1 MKALTKRTIALL
13 LCITALMSFSAAFA
27 VPVMGHDPYPVKPGG
42 NTPIPQATDT
52 PEQPLKDVI
61 IGIDPGHQLKA
72 DNGQEQIS
80 PNDEKTT
87 KDRMTRGCTGVRSGV
102 NEYDVNL
109 AVSVKLMALLQDAG
123 ATVVMTRTKNDV
135 SVSNKERAEMMNDAK
150 VDFWIRI
157 HCNSSTSKLTEGA
170 LVIAPSKQMAIGAQS
185 DALGKALLDEFC
197 AATGAINRSVIYSA
211 SQTGF
216 NWSDSPVVTIEMGYL
231 SNPQEDTKLC
241 RASYQDA
248 CAAGIYNGII
258 EYMNGRDEQ

>member
-1 MKALTKRTIALL
+1 
-13 LCITALMSFSAAFA
+13 
-27 VPVMGHDPYPVKPGG
+27 MGHDPYPVKPGG

-72 DNGQEQIS
+72 DSGQEQIS

-135 SVSNKERAEMMNDAK
+135 SVPKVPTREQQPTFAYNNRAGSR
-150 VDFWIRI
+150 RI
-157 HCNSSTSKLTEGA
+157 PPYYINTLFR
-170 LVIAPSKQMAIGAQS
+170 IN
-185 DALGKALLDEFC
+185 LLYP
-197 AATGAINRSVIYSA
+197 ISR
-211 SQTGF
+211 Q
-216 NWSDSPVVTIEMGYL
+216 
-231 SNPQEDTKLC
+231 
-241 RASYQDA
+241 R
-248 CAAGIYNGII
+248 
-258 EYMNGRDEQ
+258 

>member
-1 MKALTKRTIALL
+1 
-13 LCITALMSFSAAFA
+13 
-27 VPVMGHDPYPVKPGG
+27 
-42 NTPIPQATDT
+42 
-52 PEQPLKDVI
+52 
-61 IGIDPGHQLKA
+61 
-72 DNGQEQIS
+72 
-80 PNDEKTT
+80 
-87 KDRMTRGCTGVRSGV
+87 MTRGCTGVRSGV

-109 AVSVKLMALLQDAG
+109 AVSEKLMALLQDAG

-135 SVSNKERAEMMNDAK
+135 SVSNKERAEMMNDAR

-170 LVIAPSKQMAIGAQS
+170 LVIAPSKQMTIGAQS
-185 DALGKALLDEFC
+185 EALGKALLDEFC

-258 EYMNGRDEQ
+258 KYMNGRDEQ

>member
-1 MKALTKRTIALL
+1 MTAPALIEANADPFAAMRALNRMRAAGFVLELDGPALTVSPADRLTDAQRAYIRTHKPAL
-13 LCITALMSFSAAFA
+13 
-27 VPVMGHDPYPVKPGG
+27 V
-42 NTPIPQATDT
+42 
-52 PEQPLKDVI
+52 
-61 IGIDPGHQLKA
+61 
-72 DNGQEQIS
+72 
-80 PNDEKTT
+80 
-87 KDRMTRGCTGVRSGV
+87 
-102 NEYDVNL
+102 
-109 AVSVKLMALLQDAG
+109 ALLQDAG

-135 SVSNKERAEMMNDAK
+135 SVSNKERAEMMNDAR

-170 LVIAPSKQMAIGAQS
+170 LVIAPSKQMTIGAQS
-185 DALGKALLDEFC
+185 EALGKALLDEFC

-258 EYMNGRDEQ
+258 KYMNGRDEQ

>member
-27 VPVMGHDPYPVKPGG
+27 VPVMDHDPYPVKPGG

-72 DNGQEQIS
+72 DSGQEQIS

-109 AVSVKLMALLQDAG
+109 AVSVKLMSLLQDAG

-135 SVSNKERAEMMNDAK
+135 SVSNKERAEMMNDAR

-157 HCNSSTSKLTEGA
+157 H
-170 LVIAPSKQMAIGAQS
+170 
-185 DALGKALLDEFC
+185 
-197 AATGAINRSVIYSA
+197 
-211 SQTGF
+211 
-216 NWSDSPVVTIEMGYL
+216 
-231 SNPQEDTKLC
+231 
-241 RASYQDA
+241 
-248 CAAGIYNGII
+248 
-258 EYMNGRDEQ
+258 

>member
-1 MKALTKRTIALL
+1 MTALTKRTIALL
-13 LCITALMSFSAAFA
+13 LCGMALMSFGAVFAAPVTGSNARSENVDMTVSQA
-27 VPVMGHDPYPVKPGG
+27 V
-42 NTPIPQATDT
+42 DT
-52 PEQPLKDVI
+52 PEQPLRDVI
-61 IGIDPGHQLKA
+61 IGIDPGPQLKA

-80 PNDEKTT
+80 PDDEKTT
-87 KDRMTRGCTGVRSGV
+87 KDRMTRGGTGVRSGI
-102 NEYDVNL
+102 NEYEVDL
-109 AVSVKLMALLQDAG
+109 AVSAKLMPLLQNAG

-135 SVSNKERAEMMNDAK
+135 SLSNRERAEMMNDAE

-170 LVIAPSKQMAIGAQS
+170 LVIAPSKQMTIGAQS
-185 DALGKALLDEFC
+185 EALGKILLDEFC
-197 AATGAINRSVIYSA
+197 AATGAVNRSVIYSD

-248 CAAGIYNGII
+248 CAEGIYNGII
-258 EYMNGRDEQ
+258 KYVNGRDGQ

>member
-1 MKALTKRTIALL
+1 
-13 LCITALMSFSAAFA
+13 
-27 VPVMGHDPYPVKPGG
+27 
-42 NTPIPQATDT
+42 
-52 PEQPLKDVI
+52 
-61 IGIDPGHQLKA
+61 
-72 DNGQEQIS
+72 
-80 PNDEKTT
+80 
-87 KDRMTRGCTGVRSGV
+87 
-102 NEYDVNL
+102 
-109 AVSVKLMALLQDAG
+109 
-123 ATVVMTRTKNDV
+123 
-135 SVSNKERAEMMNDAK
+135 MMNDAR

-185 DALGKALLDEFC
+185 EALGKALLDEFC

-216 NWSDSPVVTIEMGYL
+216 NWSDSPVVTVEMGYL

-258 EYMNGRDEQ
+258 KYMNGRDEQ